1 MEWRNV
7 NRMLTKSER
16 PRTLDP
22 SGSGLPSLSRRSGHN
37 IGHRRATHSATTS
50 GRDLGIK
57 ALIDWD
63 SLKTEHSA
71 QPLMQSHLLQTPEH
85 EPTQPSTTSTRSEN
99 NRKAVLPWANSNQPC
114 DKVLCPHELFLCDK
128 VLCPHELFLS
138 RWQATAAKRTS
149 GSPDE
154 QWRTL
159 GGSGYAVA
167 RQLARFRSE
176 RIHKQQCRSSFG
188 LTACPSGRACSI

>member
-37 IGHRRATHSATTS
+37 ISHRRATSDSSHSATTS

-99 NRKAVLPWANSNQPC
+99 NRKAVLPCANSNQPC
-114 DKVLCPHELFLCDK
+114 DKVLCPHELSL
-128 VLCPHELFLS
+128 
-138 RWQATAAKRTS
+138 ATKCCVRTS
-149 GSPDE
+149 CS
-154 QWRTL
+154 
-159 GGSGYAVA
+159 SVA
-167 RQLARFRSE
+167 GKQQQRSE
-176 RIHKQQCRSSFG
+176 LPGVLMNNGEH
-188 LTACPSGRACSI
+188 LAGRAMQSPGNSRGSAQNAFISNSAEVPSV

>member
-37 IGHRRATHSATTS
+37 IGHRRATSDSAHSATTS

-57 ALIDWD
+57 ALIYWD

-99 NRKAVLPWANSNQPC
+99 NRKAVLPCANSNQPC
-114 DKVLCPHELFLCDK
+114 DKVLCPHELF
-128 VLCPHELFLS
+128 
-138 RWQATAAKRTS
+138 TS
-149 GSPDE
+149 LRMCICTTSSTCGFS
-154 QWRTL
+154 
-159 GGSGYAVA
+159 GGVRAVA
-167 RQLARFRSE
+167 AMLSWFVTQMTL
-176 RIHKQQCRSSFG
+176 
-188 LTACPSGRACSI
+188 

>member
-37 IGHRRATHSATTS
+37 IGHRRATSDSSHSATTS
-50 GRDLGIK
+50 GRDLRIK
-57 ALIDWD
+57 GLTYWD
-63 SLKTEHSA
+63 SRKTEYSA

-99 NRKAVLPWANSNQPC
+99 NRKAVLPCANSNQP
-114 DKVLCPHELFLCDK
+114 CDK

-167 RQLARFRSE
+167 KQLARFRSE